1 MSNSGTTE
9 RGRILV
15 AEQDGVYDIK
25 LSGDVRMVLCTSLSD
40 YIDSI
45 FQRGDA
51 KEVLV
56 DLLDACGVDSTT
68 LGLLA
73 KLAIHCNRQFG
84 LRPKLFCNN
93 DGINHT
99 LNGMGLDEVFDLFE
113 GPVGEEFNWSELQ
126 CGDLD
131 EEACRQRVLEA
142 HRQLIELNPVNR
154 DDFIDLIRS
163 LEDSV

>member
-1 MSNSGTTE
+1 MSLE

-15 AEQDGVYDIK
+15 AEQQGVYDIK
-25 LSGDVRMVLCTSLSD
+25 LNGDVRMVLCTSLAN

-51 KEVLV
+51 TEVLV
-56 DLLDACGVDSTT
+56 DMLDATGVDSTT

-73 KLAIHCNRQFG
+73 KLAIYCNRQFN

-99 LNGMGLDEVFDLFE
+99 LRVMSLDDVFDLYE
-113 GPVGEEFNWSELQ
+113 GPAGKGGQWLELP
-126 CGDLD
+126 CDDSD
-131 EEACRQRVLEA
+131 EESCRLRVLEA
-142 HRQLIELNPVNR
+142 HRLLIELNPDNR

-163 LEDSV
+163 LENIGH

>member
-1 MSNSGTTE
+1 MSASDE

-15 AEQDGVYDIK
+15 AEQQGLYDIK
-25 LSGDVRMVLCTSLSD
+25 FIGDVRMVLCTSLSD
-40 YIDSI
+40 YIESI

-51 KEVLV
+51 SEVLV
-56 DLLDACGVDSTT
+56 DLLEASGVDSTT

-84 LRPKLFCNN
+84 LRPKLFCDN

-99 LNGMGLDEVFDLFE
+99 LKVMGLDEVFDLFE
-113 GPVGEEFNWSELQ
+113 GPIGEKFNWSELQ

-131 EEACRQRVLEA
+131 EDTCRQRVLEA
-142 HRQLIELNPVNR
+142 HRQLIELNPANR

-163 LEDSV
+163 LEKPV